1 MPNYQEMSVEELND
15 VLAGRNAQTDA
26 FREDT
31 LAIRKIRDAKA
42 AQDTA
47 AAKLAAMS
55 DEERAALA
63 QLIAPAGITAGEN
76 VGEQN

>member
-1 MPNYQEMSVEELND
+1 MPNYQELTVEALND
-15 VLAGRNAQTDA
+15 VLAERNAQADA
-26 FREDT
+26 FREET

-42 AQDTA
+42 AQEAA

-63 QLIAPAGITAGEN
+63 QLITPAGIAAGET
-76 VGEQN
+76 VGDQ